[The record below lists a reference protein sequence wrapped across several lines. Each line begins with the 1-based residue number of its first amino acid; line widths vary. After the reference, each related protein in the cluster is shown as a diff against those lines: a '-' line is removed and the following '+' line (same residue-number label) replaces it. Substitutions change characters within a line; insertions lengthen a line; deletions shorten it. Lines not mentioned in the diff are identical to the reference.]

1 MYMVV
6 SNFEM
11 HSKHQLHQ
19 THRAHTIVVL
29 VNKVRVFVKKN
40 F

>member
-1 MYMVV
+1 MVV